1 MIISELEVKTADAR
15 RQQRRTGVRSYSSL
29 SWSQIFNPSSYYT
42 RNGVNSDGGRNG
54 YNNIDL
60 TNTNNTPS
68 SPFLDNN
75 HHSNRQSSS
84 NAQPPSYEE
93 AIQRSLNPSTVNIAP
108 LARSTINYQP
118 LNRVVISDD
127 ESQPLLSNSENVV
140 HEEPN
145 RIDDNHNNKLIDVI
159 SEEEI
164 QNYNSSNLGGPSSS
178 SSLGVPLTN
187 LSSSNERSIPQGFG
201 VYGENDGIPPPPEYT
216 LSDATYERNINGITS
231 HDPKL
236 NSEPESLLR
245 FFMEHNDKPEMAIK
259 IHGYH
264 METQDDSYTSTDS
277 DGNTTVHYQTR
288 TVEVTDFNFTF
299 DLSEHVS
306 INGIIHT
313 IPNKLNKR
321 KDVMELLNEYVKHG
335 NRLKNIEMKKVVI
348 WDYESLT
355 KAISTVI
362 RQQGYRNDL
371 RITFPLRNHII
382 RVESDHKFA
391 RFTRN
396 IWTKILCFI
405 TCLWIIFYP
414 ILWLYRNSFKN
425 QIRSNFFMH
434 VSERDWFDRNVDSI
448 VANVRW
454 L

>member
-1 MIISELEVKTADAR
+1 MINDNSDYEFIFTAADAR
-15 RQQRRTGVRSYSSL
+15 RQQRRAGARSYSSL
-29 SWSQIFNPSSYYT
+29 SWSQIFNPSSYYNRNDINSNER
-42 RNGVNSDGGRNG
+42 RNGF
-54 YNNIDL
+54 NNIDL

-68 SPFLDNN
+68 SPFMDNN
-75 HHSNRQSSS
+75 HQSIEQTSPTV
-84 NAQPPSYEE
+84 QPPSYEE

-127 ESQPLLSNSENVV
+127 ESQPLLSNSE
-140 HEEPN
+140 HDIREEPN
-145 RIDDNHNNKLIDVI
+145 HVDGIASTSHDHDNHNNKLMDVI

-164 QNYNSSNLGGPSSS
+164 QNYNNSILRGPSSSS
-178 SSLGVPLTN
+178 SSLGVPLAN
-187 LSSSNERSIPQGFG
+187 LSSSNERSIPQVFG

-245 FFMEHNDKPEMAIK
+245 FFMGHNDKPEMAIK

-264 METQDDSYTSTDS
+264 METQDDSYTSRDS

-299 DLSEHVS
+299 DLTEHIS

-313 IPNKLNKR
+313 IPNKNNKR

-391 RFTRN
+391 R
-396 IWTKILCFI
+396 
-405 TCLWIIFYP
+405 
-414 ILWLYRNSFKN
+414 NSFKN